1 MMEHFGNELTTAVYL
16 IDAANSGKI
25 ILCVL
30 SEDTDVFV
38 LLVWWVHLGEM
49 ECKMQI
55 ARWDIHALSNCDMIS
70 YPYAKAKIKALN
82 T

>member
-1 MMEHFGNELTTAVYL
+1 MEHFGNKLTATFYL
-16 IDAANSGKI
+16 IVGANSGKI
-25 ILCVL
+25 IMCVL
-30 SEDTDVFV
+30 SEGTDVFL

-49 ECKMQI
+49 ECKMKM
-55 ARWDIHALSNCDMIS
+55 ARWDMHALSNSDMVS